1 MHICIHLWNHHHS
14 KKWWTYPSLPKVS
27 LCPFIILSWY
37 HLLRPP
43 SSPHSPPGNHW
54 LNLLSVATLHFLE
67 FYKIGI
73 IQYYSELLSLRVIIE
88 IHPFIS
94 SLFPFI
100 AEQYFI
106 VWFFD
111 PFIYW
116 GIFELF
122 LVFGFTYKAALNICV
137 QVLVWTYAFIS
148 LG

>member
-1 MHICIHLWNHHHS
+1 MMDISITPKSFFVPFYNSFLIPPL
-14 KKWWTYPSLPKVS
+14 TPSRLPT
-27 LCPFIILSWY
+27 LPT
-37 HLLRPP
+37 
-43 SSPHSPPGNHW
+43 PGNHW

-88 IHPFIS
+88 IHPCIS
-94 SLFPFI
+94 SLFLFI

-137 QVLVWTYAFIS
+137 QDLVWTYAFIS